1 MLYTQVNYSQVDYL
15 EHKKET
21 NFLYINADK
30 QGKVLS
36 GEDTNTVRASCDSE
50 WLSFDLEPIWN
61 KLVFV
66 LSKGYVNNS

>member
-36 GEDTNTVRASCDSE
+36 GEDTNTERASCDSE
-50 WLSFDLEPIWN
+50 WLSFDLEPI
-61 KLVFV
+61 
-66 LSKGYVNNS
+66 

>member
-36 GEDTNTVRASCDSE
+36 GEDTNTVQCTRILWYKYCTVYAH
-50 WLSFDLEPIWN
+50 
-61 KLVFV
+61 LVIQN
-66 LSKGYVNNS
+66 G